1 MNDSSRFKPADGIIY
16 REEGQGGFLFDPKTG
31 NLKYMNR
38 SAKEAFLLVDG
49 TNSVAQIARL
59 LSRRYPEVDSRT
71 IQGDA
76 QKFLEELEKE
86 RLIDI

>member
-16 REEGQGGFLFDPKTG
+16 REEGDGGFLFDPKTG

-49 TNSVAQIARL
+49 LNSIAQIAQH
-59 LSRRYPEVDSRT
+59 LSRRYPEIDPRT
-71 IQGDA
+71 IQRDTEEI
-76 QKFLEELEKE
+76 LEELEKE
-86 RLIDI
+86 RFIDI